1 MTPSKLRGKNVT
13 VVGAARSGVAVARL
27 LHAHGAE
34 VFVTD
39 AGSIE
44 PAFLAALN
52 EAGIAFESGGHSD
65 RAVDAHF
72 LVTSPGV
79 PSSAPLLQRA
89 TGAGLSV
96 YSEIEVASWF
106 CRAPVLAVTG
116 TNGKT
121 TTVSL
126 LGHMF
131 RQAGRKDV
139 CRGQHRISVLEFCGV
154 GPAARPGC
162 AGSVQLSTRPHRGV
176 SALDCRDAECCAG
189 SHGPV

>member
-52 EAGIAFESGGHSD
+52 KDGIAFESEGHSD
-65 RAVDAHF
+65 RAADAHF

-89 TGAGLSV
+89 TGAGLS
-96 YSEIEVASWF
+96 
-106 CRAPVLAVTG
+106 R
-116 TNGKT
+116 
-121 TTVSL
+121 L
-126 LGHMF
+126 LGNRGCFVVLPGSCACGHGH
-131 RQAGRKDV
+131 QRKDDDGQFAWAHVPTGREENV

-154 GPAARPGC
+154 GPGTRPGR